1 MFDAALLLEPPTGTA
16 APRFGEEPLLT
27 GAMLLEALDTGA
39 LASHEPQSRALRV
52 LAASEPLRDAL
63 CVLPTKGG
71 TSSRSGLN
79 KNEWIEFLACV
90 GDVARMNG
98 L

>member
-1 MFDAALLLEPPTGTA
+1 M
-16 APRFGEEPLLT
+16 
-27 GAMLLEALDTGA
+27 
-39 LASHEPQSRALRV
+39 